1 MIDFEVSRRAVLAG
15 MAALPLTAD
24 VTGARYVRLVQTIGG
39 DTNSYD
45 RGDWAEPR
53 LVC

>member
-1 MIDFEVSRRAVLAG
+1 MKAADSGIRTWADP
-15 MAALPLTAD
+15 ALPLTAD
-24 VTGARYVRLVQTIGG
+24 VTGARYLRLVQTIGG

-53 LVC
+53 LTCA